1 MFHPTM
7 RGVEVSM
14 LSPIIDKTAK
24 RKSDNTR
31 V

>member
-1 MFHPTM
+1 M